1 MKLKRS
7 IAFLAAVSMIA
18 GSTGTVFAAGAYSEA
33 EKKAASAALE
43 DFSVVYQ
50 KDLDRAEGLL
60 EGGTAVNADLKLE
73 LGETVRALA
82 GMAASMD
89 ISWFSD
95 LGMKYDVAMNGTMQA
110 VTGSLYVND
119 TDVCTFEI
127 YMDYETLTNYVYVP
141 EILPYYLKL
150 SMAEAYDEETA
161 AVLSMTKQ
169 LLEDPLAL
177 YPDAQTIK
185 DILDRYLSM
194 LFDGFESG
202 DGESETLNLNG
213 TDIPATLY
221 EGAMYEKNAYDML
234 KGILTTA
241 RDDAQ
246 IKEII
251 DSWTSVI
258 VPEASGEVYS
268 SLQSEIDTML
278 ADMNE
283 ESGVS
288 TDQTAYVSS
297 AVWTDTDGNVIGR
310 RIGFMD
316 SGEEYPLF
324 SYRNLQD
331 GTNSELM
338 ISVNADDTIVSL
350 EGSGALAEG
359 KLEGTYDVLVDGRKA
374 AEIGV
379 SNYDIASMEAGCLN
393 ASYTVQLEQGFVE
406 DEDYNMLTS
415 FALSLDCAVDP
426 ETEDT
431 ELVLGLSTSGMD
443 LGTLTM
449 TAGYGEMAELPELSS
464 LEDVIDLASEADAEK
479 LAASLDWTPVKDNC
493 IAAGIPAELVEMA
506 DEAIR
511 AELFGAEEE
520 EAELIY

>member
-1 MKLKRS
+1 MKLRRT

-43 DFSVVYQ
+43 DFSVLYQ

-95 LGMKYDVAMNGTMQA
+95 LGMKYDVAMNGAMQA

-119 TDVCTFEI
+119 TDICTFAI
-127 YMDYETLTNYVYVP
+127 YMDYATMTSYVYVP

-150 SMAEAYDEETA
+150 PMAEVYDAETA
-161 AVLSMTKQ
+161 AAVSMTKK

-177 YPDAQTIK
+177 YPDAQVIK
-185 DILDRYLSM
+185 DILNRYLTM

-202 DGESETLNLNG
+202 DGEAASLDLNG
-213 TDIPATLY
+213 TAVSATMY

-234 KGILTTA
+234 KEMLTTA
-241 RDDAQ
+241 RDDEQ
-246 IKEII
+246 IKEIV
-251 DSWTSVI
+251 DTWSAVI
-258 VPEASGEVYS
+258 VPEESENIYR
-268 SLQSEIDTML
+268 SLQSEVDTLL
-278 ADMNE
+278 ADMGDGSHISE
-283 ESGVS
+283 
-288 TDQTAYVSS
+288 DQSAYVAST
-297 AVWTDTDGNVIGR
+297 VWTDAEGKVVGR
-310 RIGFMD
+310 KFGFVD
-316 SGEEYPLF
+316 GEEEMALF
-324 SYRNLQD
+324 SYRSLQND
-331 GTNSELM
+331 ANSDLM
-338 ISVNADDTIVSL
+338 ISVNADETIVSL
-350 EGSGALAEG
+350 EGTGQIAEG
-359 KLEGTYDVLVDGRKA
+359 KLDGIYEILVDGRKA

-379 SNYDIASMEAGCLN
+379 ADYDIAAMEAGALN
-393 ASYTVQLEQGFVE
+393 ASYTVQLEPGFVE

-449 TAGYGEMAELPELSS
+449 TAGYGEMAEFPELSS

-479 LAASLDWTPVKDNC
+479 LAAGLDWTPVKDNC

>member
-1 MKLKRS
+1 
-7 IAFLAAVSMIA
+7 
-18 GSTGTVFAAGAYSEA
+18 
-33 EKKAASAALE
+33 
-43 DFSVVYQ
+43 
-50 KDLDRAEGLL
+50 
-60 EGGTAVNADLKLE
+60 
-73 LGETVRALA
+73 
-82 GMAASMD
+82 
-89 ISWFSD
+89 
-95 LGMKYDVAMNGTMQA
+95 
-110 VTGSLYVND
+110 
-119 TDVCTFEI
+119 
-127 YMDYETLTNYVYVP
+127 
-141 EILPYYLKL
+141 
-150 SMAEAYDEETA
+150 
-161 AVLSMTKQ
+161 
-169 LLEDPLAL
+169 
-177 YPDAQTIK
+177 
-185 DILDRYLSM
+185 
-194 LFDGFESG
+194 
-202 DGESETLNLNG
+202 
-213 TDIPATLY
+213 
-221 EGAMYEKNAYDML
+221 
-234 KGILTTA
+234 
-241 RDDAQ
+241 
-246 IKEII
+246 
-251 DSWTSVI
+251 
-258 VPEASGEVYS
+258 
-268 SLQSEIDTML
+268 ML

-350 EGSGALAEG
+350 EGRGALAEG

-393 ASYTVQLEQGFVE
+393 ASYTVQLEQGFVD

-431 ELVLGLSTSGMD
+431 ELVLGVSTSGME

-479 LAASLDWTPVKDNC
+479 LAAGLDWTPVKDNC

>member
-1 MKLKRS
+1 MKLRRM
-7 IAFLAAVSMIA
+7 IALLAAVSMIA

-33 EKKAASAALE
+33 EKKAVSAALE
-43 DFSVVYQ
+43 DFSVLYQ

-119 TDVCTFEI
+119 TDICTFEI
-127 YMDYETLTNYVYVP
+127 YMDYETLTYYVYVP

-150 SMAEAYDEETA
+150 SMTEVYDEESA

-169 LLEDPLAL
+169 LLADPLAL

-185 DILDRYLSM
+185 DILDRYLTM

-202 DGESETLNLNG
+202 DSESEALSLNG
-213 TDIPATLY
+213 TDIPVTVY

-241 RDDAQ
+241 RDDVQ
-246 IKEII
+246 IKEVV
-251 DSWTSVI
+251 DSWSAVI
-258 VPEASGEVYS
+258 MPEDSENIYR
-268 SLQSEIDTML
+268 SLQSEVDTL
-278 ADMNE
+278 LEDME
-283 ESGVS
+283 DGSQISEDQSAYIAS
-288 TDQTAYVSS
+288 T
-297 AVWTDTDGNVIGR
+297 VWTDADGKVVGR
-310 RIGFMD
+310 KLGFVD
-316 SGEEYPLF
+316 GEEENALF
-324 SYRNLQD
+324 SYRSLQD
-331 GTNSELM
+331 DTNSDLM
-338 ISVNADDTIVSL
+338 ISVNADETIVSL
-350 EGSGALAEG
+350 EGTGQIAEG
-359 KLEGTYDVLVDGRKA
+359 KLEGTYDILVDGRKA

-379 SNYDIASMEAGCLN
+379 TDYDIAAMEAGVLN
-393 ASYTVQLEQGFVE
+393 ASYTVQLEPGFVE

-431 ELVLGLSTSGMD
+431 ELVLGVSTSGME

-479 LAASLDWTPVKDNC
+479 LVVGLDWTPVKDNC